1 MLGLSSMYSGA
12 SLMRP
17 RVAAIV
23 VQSRVERAL
32 AHALQRN
39 GALGAHQTHR
49 DLAAT
54 HLEREEDRRLLRLDR
69 RGAREVERERR
80 LTHGGTRRDDDHLAG
95 VQTVGQLVE
104 PEKPVGMPVI

>member
-17 RVAAIV
+17 RSPRSSS
-23 VQSRVERAL
+23 SRGVERAL

-39 GALGAHQTHR
+39 RALGAHQTHR

-54 HLEREEDRRLLRLDR
+54 HLEREEDRRLLCLDR
-69 RGAREVERERR
+69 RGPREVERERR